1 MNQVLL
7 KPQQLTPNQYR
18 DMKDNRPAGA
28 GALKKIFFQCALRE
42 YNPEHNPVFGMVAY
56 GGYGGK
62 KIGPMV
68 DLIDI
73 PGQYPVAF
81 PNLPLIF
88 GNIELIRRELPIAGT
103 PNLLKELEDLIKSSK
118 PEEFEKIKVYF
129 MPKISENPHV
139 YYQVSVGTS
148 NEATNP
154 SPPADPS
161 DFT

>member
-7 KPQQLTPNQYR
+7 KPQQLTPDQYR

-42 YNPEHNPVFGMVAY
+42 YNSDHDPVFGMVAY

-62 KIGPMV
+62 KLGPRV

-73 PGQYPVAF
+73 PGQQPIAF

-88 GNIELIRRELPIAGT
+88 GNIELIRLPIDGKT
-103 PNLLKELEDLIKSSK
+103 NLLKELDDLIKSLK
-118 PEEFEKIKVYF
+118 PGEFEKIKVYF
-129 MPKISENPHV
+129 MPKISKNPHV
-139 YYQVSVGTS
+139 YYEVSLGGST
-148 NEATNP
+148 EATNP

-161 DFT
+161 DYT